1 MGKREEQWV
10 AREGNVCTW
19 RRAFAAA
26 VALAVCLIQ
35 PQPVRAQDPGVAS
48 NQAPNRPASQTAAT
62 HARVAATP
70 SSTIFS
76 LDLTASIAAEV
87 YTLATPYRVVIDL
100 PEATASLTAGTTAT
114 GLVKSYRTE
123 PLDAR
128 GARIVI
134 ETFGPVEIV
143 GVDWIAAARLQLTL
157 KPMDKPAFG
166 AGTGGDLAQPPAFA
180 LPPALALKPSP
191 PDPPPVKTTPQSALV
206 QQRAK
211 STLAKSTLAE
221 STLSESTLAESTLT
235 KAAVKPAVFDDAIA
249 EDAPRAKPVV
259 MIDPGHGGIDPGA
272 IGRDK
277 VTEKTI
283 VLAVANQTKAAL
295 ELTGRYDVRLTRTTD
310 VFVPLDSR
318 VALSKQAK
326 ADIFISLHAD
336 TIEDRQMAR
345 SVRGA
350 SVYTLSDKASNEDAR
365 LMAEKEN
372 AADLIAGITPRQGD
386 AGDDIKPILFDLMAR
401 ETATFSRL
409 LSRSVITWLRKN
421 HPMAHEPERAAAFRV
436 LRQPHAPS
444 VLIELGFLS
453 NPDEEH
459 LMTQTAWQKQVGAAI
474 ANAVDTYFTKK
485 GSSMATAPL
494 DDGFGGLPP

>member
-1 MGKREEQWV
+1 MTATTLGKRGRMGRREEQRV
-10 AREGNVCTW
+10 AREGNVCAW

-26 VALAVCLIQ
+26 VTLAVCLVPTQ
-35 PQPVRAQDPGVAS
+35 QVRAQAPS
-48 NQAPNRPASQTAAT
+48 LTSSQAASQPAAT
-62 HARVAATP
+62 HALVAATP
-70 SSTIFS
+70 SSTKFS

-100 PEATASLTAGTTAT
+100 PEATASLTPGTMAT

-134 ETFGPVEIV
+134 DTFGPVEIV

-157 KPMDKPAFG
+157 KPMEKTAFG
-166 AGTGGDLAQPPAFA
+166 AGTGGDLAQPPTAA
-180 LPPALALKPSP
+180 PATTTLVKSPDKPS
-191 PDPPPVKTTPQSALV
+191 L
-206 QQRAK
+206 
-211 STLAKSTLAE
+211 
-221 STLSESTLAESTLT
+221 
-235 KAAVKPAVFDDAIA
+235 FDDAITTPA
-249 EDAPRAKPVV
+249 LPPIPVPTAKPVV

-453 NPDEEH
+453 NPDEEQ
-459 LMTQTAWQKQVGAAI
+459 LMTQAAWQKQVGAAI